1 MKRLI
6 VLTLALFA
14 ATTTAAAA
22 EPDLF
27 TEEIEREIVIDAS
40 RKEVWRV
47 LTDFAAYPEW
57 NPFITHISG
66 ALEVGAQI
74 EITVQPCDYPE
85 FTFTPTVQT
94 VDARRELAWLGYFGQ
109 PGIFDGFHVFELHR
123 DDGKVRFVQ
132 REEFSGTAVPAS
144 GPVLD
149 ATACGFEGMHEA
161 LRERVS
167 KRAM

>member
-1 MKRLI
+1 VKRLG
-6 VLTLALFA
+6 VLTLLLFA
-14 ATTTAAAA
+14 TTTTTAAAQ
-22 EPDLF
+22 PDPF

-57 NPFITHISG
+57 NPFITSISG

-74 EITVQPCDYPE
+74 EITVQPCDFPE

-94 VDARRELAWLGYFGQ
+94 VEARRALAWLGNFGQ
-109 PGIFDGFHVFELHR
+109 PGTFDGFHAFELHR

-149 ATACGFEGMHEA
+149 ATACGFERMHEA
-161 LRERVS
+161 LRERVT
-167 KRAM
+167 KRAT